1 MKRTIEIDDTLQD
14 RIDSAISDVRDLLD
28 EWLTD
33 NADADETPCLNDD
46 LDYGGSVHEIIDSST
61 PVYYHEIDT
70 IFYLHGSEVEAAF
83 DDAGFD
89 DKNDAAWP
97 AGWRAAAIYCYIE
110 QAVNEWYQEHADD
123 IFEAWQAAQPPET
136 EA

>member
-1 MKRTIEIDDTLQD
+1 MERTVKIDDTLEENVQ
-14 RIDSAISDVRDLLD
+14 SAIDDVEAYLI
-28 EWLTD
+28 EWLGD
-33 NADADETPCLNDD
+33 NADADGAPDLGD
-46 LDYGGSVHEIIDSST
+46 LDYSGSIHEIIDSST

-89 DKNDAAWP
+89 DKTDAAWP

-110 QAVNEWYQEHADD
+110 QAVNEWYQDNADD